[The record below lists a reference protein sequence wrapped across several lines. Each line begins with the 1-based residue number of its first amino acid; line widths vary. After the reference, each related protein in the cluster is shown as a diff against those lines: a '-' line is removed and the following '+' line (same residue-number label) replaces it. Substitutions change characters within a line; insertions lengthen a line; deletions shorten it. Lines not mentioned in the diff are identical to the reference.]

1 MRKILSFLLILL
13 SVLTFSACSEP
24 SETPD
29 DGNKT
34 IDVSGVTV
42 DNITVEY
49 DGEVHSVECK
59 NLPEGVLPIY
69 EGNDQTEVGEYTVII
84 KLIDKDRN
92 ILGQLTA
99 TIVITEPVKSD
110 EIDLSKVVFTDRT
123 VPYDG
128 KSKNIIATHVP
139 DGVTVKYEGNG
150 KKEVGTYEVTANFF
164 DTNGNLIGTKK
175 ATLTITEGS
184 GSGNG
189 DNNDLSNV
197 IFKNTTV
204 LYDGSSKTITA
215 TNVPSGV
222 RVEYT
227 GSGINV
233 GTYTI
238 TAKFYDSN
246 NKLLATKTATLTITK
261 TLDVELPLV

>member
-69 EGNDQTEVGEYTVII
+69 EGNDQTEVGQYTVII

-99 TIVITEPVKSD
+99 TIVITEPLKSD
-110 EIDLSKVVFTDRT
+110 EIDLS
-123 VPYDG
+123 
-128 KSKNIIATHVP
+128 
-139 DGVTVKYEGNG
+139 
-150 KKEVGTYEVTANFF
+150 
-164 DTNGNLIGTKK
+164 
-175 ATLTITEGS
+175 
-184 GSGNG
+184 
-189 DNNDLSNV
+189 
-197 IFKNTTV
+197 
-204 LYDGSSKTITA
+204 
-215 TNVPSGV
+215 
-222 RVEYT
+222 
-227 GSGINV
+227 
-233 GTYTI
+233 
-238 TAKFYDSN
+238 
-246 NKLLATKTATLTITK
+246 
-261 TLDVELPLV
+261 